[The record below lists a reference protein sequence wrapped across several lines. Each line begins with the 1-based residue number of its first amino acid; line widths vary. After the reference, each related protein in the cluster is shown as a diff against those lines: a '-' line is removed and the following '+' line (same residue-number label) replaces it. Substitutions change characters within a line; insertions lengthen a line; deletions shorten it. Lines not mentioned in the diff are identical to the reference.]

1 MTRLC
6 RPTSRK
12 PHARR
17 CDNSDMAQGPWNED
31 GPAASAWERSGS
43 SSEART
49 IRRETSP
56 VNASAQL
63 LEERGVVGHQA
74 VAAERQ
80 QTAHEPQIV
89 DRPEDHHKTKPA
101 REPDAA
107 RPGQADVRMDRE
119 QTYTPVHGAESTER
133 ARNEEPEPDALH
145 GGAGLPE
152 GPGREG
158 GDDQEVVEPRARH
171 RPRHRARH
179 GIRGG
184 RRSARGP
191 SAGRRVLD
199 LDVHAAAAPRVFE
212 GFLQS
217 RDPLAAKAG

>member
-17 CDNSDMAQGPWNED
+17 SDNSDTAQGPWNED
-31 GPAASAWERSGS
+31 GPAASAWERCNEHSRRSRSWTAGS
-43 SSEART
+43 SSEAGT

-56 VNASAQL
+56 VNALAQL

-89 DRPEDHHKTKPA
+89 DRPEDHDETEPA
-101 REPDAA
+101 READAA
-107 RPGQADVRMDRE
+107 RPGQADVRVDRE
-119 QTYTPVHGAESTER
+119 QSDTPVHGAEAPER
-133 ARNEEPEPDALH
+133 ARNEEPEPDPLH

-158 GDDQEVVEPRARH
+158 GDDQEVIEPRARH

-184 RRSARGP
+184 R
-191 SAGRRVLD
+191 
-199 LDVHAAAAPRVFE
+199 
-212 GFLQS
+212 
-217 RDPLAAKAG
+217 